1 MARQTM
7 REKFEEL
14 DREKSQRRLVNA
26 AGGVAIGAAGCASP
40 VRGARREA
48 RVPGLARGSPRRCA
62 GCLVR

>member
-40 VRGARREA
+40 RSRRA
-48 RVPGLARGSPRRCA
+48 A
-62 GCLVR
+62 